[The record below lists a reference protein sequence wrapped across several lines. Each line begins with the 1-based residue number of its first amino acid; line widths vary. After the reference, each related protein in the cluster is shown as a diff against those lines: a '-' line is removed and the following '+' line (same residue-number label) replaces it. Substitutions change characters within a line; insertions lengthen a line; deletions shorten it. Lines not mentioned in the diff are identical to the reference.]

1 MSDKITAD
9 WTTLYHQAF
18 DTVKGYFRASVDEV
32 EKHFGKGTAQEHP
45 QLIAAMI
52 AAMAQDFHSST
63 LGKTLQDMPDTI
75 SEPLG
80 AIADS
85 LDRIAQALETGFDE

>member
-18 DTVKGYFRASVDEV
+18 DTVIGYFRASVDEV
-32 EKHFGKGTAQEHP
+32 EKRFGQGTAQKHP

-52 AAMAQDFHSST
+52 AAMAQDFHSSAVA
-63 LGKTLQDMPDTI
+63 KTLQDMPDAI
-75 SEPLG
+75 AESLG
-80 AIADS
+80 AIGGS
-85 LDRIAQALETGFDE
+85 LDRIAQAIETESGK